1 MERTHRTGAST
12 APSLIRWGAVV
23 GGVILG
29 MSLLLLLASLWVAI
43 GFGAGVEAVAENLE
57 WFMAASAV
65 VAMFVGGYLAGWLSG
80 VPGTGPGFF
89 NGLTVWGAI
98 LIGSLAVGVPGAL
111 SAINIDPATLT
122 GAQADLQ
129 GQALWA
135 PFVSLLIGALA
146 AGLGGVLGGATTR
159 PAAAYTTPVV
169 TETTADREIV
179 RDTRTDDAR
188 RTDDDARR
196 IEYDGPRNRSER
208 TVDLR
213 EDEVHAGRDTDA
225 RG

>member
-43 GFGAGVEAVAENLE
+43 GFGAGVAAVAENLE
-57 WFMAASAV
+57 WFMAGSAV
-65 VAMFVGGYLAGWLSG
+65 VAMFAGGYLAGWLSG

-98 LIGSLAVGVPGAL
+98 LIGSIAVGVPGAL

-122 GAQADLQ
+122 GAQADMAVQ

-159 PAAAYTTPVV
+159 PASAYTTPVV
-169 TETTADREIV
+169 TETTEDREIV
-179 RDTRTDDAR
+179 RDTRT
-188 RTDDDARR
+188 DDARR

-213 EDEVHAGRDTDA
+213 EDEVHAGRDRDGDV